1 MLPDSSWSDSPE
13 GTGFC
18 CGKNKLN
25 WLFLGQFS
33 IIGSQNLLCITL
45 LESQER
51 ILCNKTFH
59 GNIPLCISKY
69 PLQNLYCISSIFAA
83 EQPKPIGCKTFQRE
97 IRSTSICSSKN
108 TERINCVSCLHCIL
122 HLFCST
128 FICILLKS
136 NLRLQTQYTIRF
148 IFRYLKNHVKLK
160 IKQSLYNSIEW

>member
-33 IIGSQNLLCITL
+33 IIGSQNLLFITL

-51 ILCNKTFH
+51 ILCNKTSH

-83 EQPKPIGCKTFQRE
+83 EQPKPIGCKTFERE

-122 HLFCST
+122 
-128 FICILLKS
+128 
-136 NLRLQTQYTIRF
+136 QYIYMHITE
-148 IFRYLKNHVKLK
+148 VKLK
-160 IKQSLYNSIEW
+160 TANTIHNQVYIQILKKPCKIKNKTILIQLT

>member
-25 WLFLGQFS
+25 WLFLGKFS

-108 TERINCVSCLHCIL
+108 TERINCF
-122 HLFCST
+122 LFTLYLT
-128 FICILLKS
+128 FIFKS

-160 IKQSLYNSIEW
+160 IKQSLYNSLEW